1 MPLVEIDCWIHAMR
15 LETEICS
22 ELADAGSPL
31 GWSKAWEPE
40 EEALVGLST
49 FLVALGTRVV
59 LAKPG

>member
-15 LETEICS
+15 LETEFCS
-22 ELADAGSPL
+22 ELAGPPL

-40 EEALVGLST
+40 EEALVGIST
-49 FLVALGTRVV
+49 CLVALGTRVV